1 MKELNLSGKWPR
13 LEMTLGASNCPAQED
28 LSQAPQVPY
37 RGQGCSVT
45 QGMRGKSQE
54 SHERSFSPGAG
65 ETLSVTRK
73 ERCVWVRCFLSMCI
87 SGSDVGKV
95 LKGRGRMDGG
105 RMVHEGEQ
113 AHGDPR
119 GRRCLVLAHSR
130 CF

>member
-1 MKELNLSGKWPR
+1 MKGLNLSGKWPR
-13 LEMTLGASNCPAQED
+13 LEMTLGGSNCPAQED

-45 QGMRGKSQE
+45 QGTRGKSQE

-95 LKGRGRMDGG
+95 LKGRGRRVGG
-105 RMVHEGEQ
+105 RMVHEGER
-113 AHGDPR
+113 AH
-119 GRRCLVLAHSR
+119 
-130 CF
+130 